1 MRFMSVYSIAN
12 SKISLNSTTNSTPI
26 RTFNTMRFATTPKMV
41 ANVERLTTSL
51 PSPPLPSISN
61 EKKVKWGPAVW
72 YFLHTLSVKIK
83 EESFIIMRKELLEMV
98 YMICINLPCPD
109 CSQHA
114 KIYLDKVNFNAIQTR
129 DDFKKMLYN
138 FHNSVNAR
146 KGYPLFEYEKLDEMY
161 SKAILIPIFQNFF
174 AHFQDR
180 KYRSIKLLATDLHR
194 NLMCN
199 DLKKWF
205 KKNWNIFTD
214 NTVEEF
220 TDVRR

>member
-1 MRFMSVYSIAN
+1 MRFMSVYSVAN
-12 SKISLNSTTNSTPI
+12 SKISLNSTAHANPTRP
-26 RTFNTMRFATTPKMV
+26 FTMMG
-41 ANVERLTTSL
+41 LTTSAKKTGNAETS
-51 PSPPLPSISN
+51 PISFRSPPPTISN

-83 EESFIIMRKELLEMV
+83 EESFIVMRKELLEMV

-109 CSQHA
+109 CAQHA
-114 KIYLDKVNFNAIQTR
+114 KTYLDKVNFNAIQTL

-146 KGYPLFEYEKLDEMY
+146 KGYPMFEYDKLDEMY
-161 SKAILIPIFQNFF
+161 SKANLIPIFQNFF
-174 AHFQDR
+174 VHFQDR

-194 NLMCN
+194 NLLCN

-205 KKNWNIFTD
+205 KNNWNIF
-214 NTVEEF
+214 E
-220 TDVRR
+220 

>member
-1 MRFMSVYSIAN
+1 MRFMSVYSVAN
-12 SKISLNSTTNSTPI
+12 SKISLNPTTDASPTRPFI
-26 RTFNTMRFATTPKMV
+26 MMGLTTVPKMMV
-41 ANVERLTTSL
+41 NTERLNTSL
-51 PSPPLPSISN
+51 PLPPPPPFISN

-83 EESFIIMRKELLEMV
+83 EESFIVMRKELLEMV

-109 CSQHA
+109 CAQHA
-114 KIYLDKVNFNAIQTR
+114 KTYLDKVNFNAIQTR

-161 SKAILIPIFQNFF
+161 SKAKIIPILQNFF

-180 KYRSIKLLATDLHR
+180 KYRSIKLLTTDLHR

-199 DLKKWF
+199 DLKIWF
-205 KKNWNIFTD
+205 KKNWNIF
-214 NTVEEF
+214 VS
-220 TDVRR
+220 

>member
-1 MRFMSVYSIAN
+1 MSLYSMAN
-12 SKISLNSTTNSTPI
+12 SKVSLNSAANSTPT
-26 RTFNTMRFATTPKMV
+26 RSFKQMRLATMPQPRVNAADT
-41 ANVERLTTSL
+41 LQSSL
-51 PSPPLPSISN
+51 PSPPPISN

-72 YFLHTLSVKIK
+72 YFLHTFSVKIK
-83 EESFIIMRKELLEMV
+83 EESFIVLRKEILEMV

-114 KIYLDKVNFNAIQTR
+114 KTYLDKVNFHAIQTR

-138 FHNSVNAR
+138 FHNSVNVR

-161 SKAILIPIFQNFF
+161 SKANLIPIIQHFF

-199 DLKKWF
+199 DLKIWLKN
-205 KKNWNIFTD
+205 NWNIF
-214 NTVEEF
+214 EF
-220 TDVRR
+220 M